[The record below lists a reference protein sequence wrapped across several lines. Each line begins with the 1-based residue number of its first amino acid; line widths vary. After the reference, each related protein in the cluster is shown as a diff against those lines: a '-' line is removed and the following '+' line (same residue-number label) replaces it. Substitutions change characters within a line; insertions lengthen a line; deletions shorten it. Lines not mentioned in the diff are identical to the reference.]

1 MKNFIIFVL
10 FSIGLNLFGQNDSI
24 ENSELFKLKHVL
36 NEGDFLET
44 YKDWLEIIK
53 TVGQY
58 PNLPI
63 DIDKKVH
70 FSFVN
75 NFKGENKEQLFH
87 RTLEW
92 IYLRYGIIPNNIYSD
107 KESGKIILN
116 NNINI
121 DTDYYCNY
129 TAIMTMK
136 DEKLM
141 FEFINIAYQPSS
153 DFNSNNNNW
162 VNIENLVP
170 IVQKSRQ
177 FWKPD
182 LVFLKKVTDRFN
194 SEMES
199 LVNYINDYSLNYNF

>member
-1 MKNFIIFVL
+1 MRNFIFFVL
-10 FSIGLNLFGQNDSI
+10 LSIGFNVFGQNDSI

-36 NEGDFLET
+36 NDGDFLET
-44 YKDWLEIIK
+44 YKAWFETIK

-116 NNINI
+116 NSINV

-129 TAIMTMK
+129 TAIISMK

-141 FEFINIAYQPSS
+141 FEFTNIAYDHNS
-153 DFNSNNNNW
+153 DNTW
-162 VNIENLVP
+162 INIENLVP
-170 IVQKSRQ
+170 IVRKSRQ

-182 LVFLKKVTDRFN
+182 LVFLKKVNDRIN

-199 LVNYINDYSLNYNF
+199 LVNYINNYDLNYNF